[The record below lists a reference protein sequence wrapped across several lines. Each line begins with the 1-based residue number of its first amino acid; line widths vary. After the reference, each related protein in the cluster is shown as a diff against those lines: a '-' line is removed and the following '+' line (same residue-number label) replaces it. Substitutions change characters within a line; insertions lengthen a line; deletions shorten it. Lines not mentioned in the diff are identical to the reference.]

1 MAAALA
7 GHHELIILDVMLPGG
22 SGFELLKALRHE
34 SAVPVL
40 LLTARGEAVD
50 RILGLEIGA
59 DDYLAKPFDPR
70 ELVARIRAVLRRTRE
85 AASGASAHRSRRSP
99 AASAISSC
107 RSAPAP
113 SPAPAQPVDLTSVE
127 FNVLELL
134 LRNAGSV
141 VTREQIAEVALGRP
155 LNSFD
160 RSVDVHV
167 SRLRK
172 KLGGFP
178 GTDDLIR
185 PIRGIGYFFSAAATP
200 EKSQGMNRR
209 LFWKIFLPFWVAQAL
224 LLGVLYMRLHYRLH
238 AENPWWVQPERR
250 LVPTLADLAAQRY
263 EEAGQPAL
271 ARPCSTSRPC
281 RIAPNYWLLDS
292 DGPRVERP
300 PAARRDHRLRPAR
313 VAA

>member
-1 MAAALA
+1 MNAVNQLLIIDDDRALVNLLKRFLEAESFKVDAAYDHDSGLAAARSNQ
-7 GHHELIILDVMLPGG
+7 HELVILDVMLPGG

-85 AASGASAHRSRRSP
+85 AAAGTARSELDEVFKVGDIELSVATRNVT
-99 AASAISSC
+99 C
-107 RSAPAP
+107 GGK
-113 SPAPAQPVDLTSVE
+113 PVDVTSVE

-155 LNSFD
+155 LNAFD

-172 KLGGFP
+172 KLGSFL
-178 GTDDLIR
+178 GTEELIR
-185 PIRGIGYFFSAAATP
+185 PIRGVGYFLAATAVP
-200 EKSQGMNRR
+200 EKA
-209 LFWKIFLPFWVAQAL
+209 KA
-224 LLGVLYMRLHYRLH
+224 
-238 AENPWWVQPERR
+238 
-250 LVPTLADLAAQRY
+250 
-263 EEAGQPAL
+263 
-271 ARPCSTSRPC
+271 
-281 RIAPNYWLLDS
+281 
-292 DGPRVERP
+292 
-300 PAARRDHRLRPAR
+300 
-313 VAA
+313 